1 MPCQCLLRF
10 DLNQGCDKIG
20 GMKSY
25 KLKTL
30 SQSPTISYKGNL
42 NSQQLKVVK
51 EAYGPSLVL
60 AGAGSGKTR
69 VLIYR
74 LAYLLEKGIPAQNIL
89 LVTFSNK
96 ASNEMINRAE
106 ILLKSSLKNL
116 WAGTFHHIGN
126 VILRKEAQAIGY
138 SPNFTIADTE
148 DAKDLIEDCLEDLGF
163 YKREKMFPKKGLI
176 YNIYSLAAN
185 SQEDIDEV
193 IAKKYS
199 HIEEYTPQIKKI
211 VAGYKKKKK
220 EANIMDFT
228 DLLTNWL
235 KVLQDKGIC
244 QKYAKNFQ
252 YILVDEY
259 QDTNKL
265 QFEILKLLSSF
276 HKNILVVGDDAQS
289 IYSFRAADINNILD
303 FPKTFEGTK
312 VFKLQINYRS
322 PPPILSLANEII
334 RHNVNQFP
342 KDLEAI
348 KKGGETPYLV
358 KTKDVYQ
365 QARFI
370 GQRILELNREGVALK
385 EIAILFR
392 SRFQSLE
399 IEMELL
405 KRNIP
410 YIVRGG
416 LRFFEQAHI
425 KDALSYL
432 KIIINPQD
440 ELSFKRA
447 LCLQRGIGRSF
458 AYKIWEK
465 LINEKKSISTVK
477 NSLPT
482 RQRGGFGEFVS
493 TFEALRKLKSPE
505 SALRKIIETYQDYC
519 YLSFDNAEE
528 RILDLEELAKLASN
542 YSTVKEFLLDFSSF
556 EEFKG
561 ETLLRSY
568 EKGETLALST
578 IHQAK
583 GLEWE
588 VVFIVGLCEYSF
600 PHPKAQGCPSA
611 LEEERRLFY
620 VATTRTKSILHI
632 TYPQTKYT
640 FKNGLVITRPSMF
653 LYELPN
659 HIYEEIIVEEDQGV
673 GIL

>member
-1 MPCQCLLRF
+1 
-10 DLNQGCDKIG
+10 
-20 GMKSY
+20 MKSY
-25 KLKTL
+25 KLKTNY
-30 SQSPTISYKGNL
+30 QGAAVDYQKNL
-42 NSQQLKVVK
+42 NPQQLKVVK
-51 EAYGPSLVL
+51 EAEGPSLVL

-74 LAYLLEKGIPAQNIL
+74 LAYLLEKGIPPQNIL
-89 LVTFSNK
+89 LVTFTNK
-96 ASNEMINRAE
+96 AANEMTNRAE

-116 WAGTFHHIGN
+116 WAGTFHHVGN
-126 VILRKEAQAIGY
+126 VTLRKEAQILNY
-138 SPNFTIADTE
+138 SPNFTIADKE

-176 YNIYSLAAN
+176 YNIYCLAAN
-185 SQEDIDEV
+185 SQESPEAT
-193 IAKKYS
+193 IANRYP
-199 HIEEYTPQIKKI
+199 HIQEYAPQIKKI
-211 VAGYKKKKK
+211 IARYQKKKKQ
-220 EANIMDFT
+220 ANIMDFT

-235 KVLQDKGIC
+235 SVLQNKETC
-244 QKYAKNFQ
+244 QEYTKNFH

-265 QFEILKLLSSF
+265 QFEILKILSSY

-312 VFKLQINYRS
+312 IFKLQINYRS

-334 RHNVNQFP
+334 RHNINQFP
-342 KDLEAI
+342 KELEAI
-348 KKGGETPYLV
+348 KKGGEIPSVV

-370 GQRILELNREGVALK
+370 GQKILELNREGIPLK

-392 SRFQSLE
+392 SRFQALE
-399 IEMELL
+399 LEMELL

-410 YIVRGG
+410 YLVRGG

-432 KIIINPQD
+432 KIIINSQD

-447 LCLQRGIGRSF
+447 ICLHKGIGRSF
-458 AYKIWEK
+458 AYKIWDK
-465 LINEKKSISTVK
+465 LINQKKSVADVRRI
-477 NSLPT
+477 LPS
-482 RQRGGFGEFVS
+482 RQREGFKEF
-493 TFEALRKLKSPE
+493 TDICEALKKLRNPE
-505 SALRKIIETYQDYC
+505 SCLRRIIETYQDYC
-519 YLSFDNAEE
+519 HLSFDNSEE
-528 RILDLEELAKLASN
+528 RILDLEELAKMAST
-542 YSTVKEFLLDFSSF
+542 YSTTKEFLLDLGSF

-561 ETLLRSY
+561 ETILSGY
-568 EKGETLALST
+568 EKEDTLVLST

-588 VVFIVGLCEYSF
+588 VVFIIGFCEYSF
-600 PHPKAQGCPSA
+600 PHPKALDSQNN

-620 VATTRTKSILHI
+620 VAATRTKSNLHI

-640 FKNGLVITRPSMF
+640 FKNGLIITRPSMF

-659 HIYEEIIVEEDQGV
+659 QTYEEIIVEEDQGA